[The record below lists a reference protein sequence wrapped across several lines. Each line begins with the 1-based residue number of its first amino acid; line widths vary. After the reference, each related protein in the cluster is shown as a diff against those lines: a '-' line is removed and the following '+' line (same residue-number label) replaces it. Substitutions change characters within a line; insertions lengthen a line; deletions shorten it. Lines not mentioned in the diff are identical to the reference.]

1 MWREIFMNRNGT
13 TSLSQ
18 PGEEAGTRQK
28 ETIESTFADRLERI
42 EAAIAELRSQVR
54 ELSTK
59 VDAATTQ
66 GGRSA
71 QRRRPCDLDFIFGEE
86 RG

>member
-1 MWREIFMNRNGT
+1 MIANRT

-18 PGEEAGTRQK
+18 PDKETRTGQE
-28 ETIESTFADRLERI
+28 ETIEPTFADRLERI

-59 VDAATTQ
+59 IDAAASQ
-66 GGRSA
+66 GRRST
-71 QRRRPCDLDFIFGEE
+71 QRRRPCDLDFVFGEQ